1 MSMIL
6 QAWFPAQ
13 WDLVNV
19 TESIPEMHML
29 FLQCHKCKNKGE
41 IHS

>member
-19 TESIPEMHML
+19 TESSPKDAYIIFTML
-29 FLQCHKCKNKGE
+29 
-41 IHS
+41 

>member
-6 QAWFPAQ
+6 QACLPAQ

-19 TESIPEMHML
+19 TESSPEMHVL
-29 FLQCHKCKNKGE
+29 FLQR
-41 IHS
+41 